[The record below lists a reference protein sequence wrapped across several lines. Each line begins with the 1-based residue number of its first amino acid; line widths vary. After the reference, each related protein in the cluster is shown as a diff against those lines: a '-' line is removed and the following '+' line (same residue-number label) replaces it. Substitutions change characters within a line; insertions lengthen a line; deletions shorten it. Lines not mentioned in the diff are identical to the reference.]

1 MKALL
6 IDRNTKVVQGLIDVE
21 DVAHLDLIQVG
32 DCIKVLHDDIAMIS
46 AEIFVGDDVGGLLD
60 DAAKVPVAAEDEPA
74 YVRILRALG
83 IKG

>member
-6 IDRNTKVVQGLIDVE
+6 IDRNTKVVHGVIDVE

-32 DCIKVLHDDIAMIS
+32 DCIKVLHDDIALKG
-46 AEIFVGDDVGGLLD
+46 AEIVVGDDVTALLD
-60 DAAKVPVAAEDEPA
+60 DAAKVAATNATEPA
-74 YVRILRALG
+74 FVRLLRALG